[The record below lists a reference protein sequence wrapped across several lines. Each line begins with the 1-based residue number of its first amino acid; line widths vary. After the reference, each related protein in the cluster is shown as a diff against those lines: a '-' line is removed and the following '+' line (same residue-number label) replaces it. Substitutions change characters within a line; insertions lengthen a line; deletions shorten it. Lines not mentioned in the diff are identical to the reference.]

1 LFNQVVKL
9 FNNKDH
15 LSIEGL
21 IKILNFKA
29 SMIGGLSD
37 FLKSEFNKIT
47 PAFVLKKVQIERP
60 IIFTENIP
68 DPN

>member
-1 LFNQVVKL
+1 MFNQVVKL

-21 IKILNFKA
+21 IKILKFKA
-29 SMIGGLSD
+29 SMIGGLSY
-37 FLKSEFNKIT
+37 FLKSEFIELT
-47 PAFVLKKVQIERP
+47 PVERP
-60 IIFTENIP
+60 VIFTANIP